1 MEVVEEEEGSE
12 VCLWLEAAGV
22 DVVGA
27 VVVMDVVRVVAV
39 VVMVG
44 VLELVEN
51 NAGGGD
57 TGALQQTDAVDDGSA
72 EHLPEEG
79 PSLLVLT
86 VLLHPCAAMEC
97 WLYL

>member
-12 VCLWLEAAGV
+12 VCLRLETAGV

-57 TGALQQTDAVDDGSA
+57 TGALQQTDAVDQESA
-72 EHLPEEG
+72 RHLPERRAHICSFNLWTG
-79 PSLLVLT
+79 SQF
-86 VLLHPCAAMEC
+86 
-97 WLYL
+97 